1 MGRQRMMISKTQ
13 SIRLRNVTIA
23 SLALLV
29 FYVFLLHP
37 ADQNLDSS
45 RATKAKFND
54 FPGASYGSGS
64 GSGRGS
70 SAKQKP
76 PSWQKLSPELLND
89 RFMNS
94 QQCASTFPGLT
105 KEVDDVVAK
114 GSFTLTKTSELG
126 PLIARIKDGK
136 VGYQG
141 FKNVLSEQKRPW
153 LYILQAGRRNDFSDD
168 MLQHR
173 AASLHQI
180 AAALL
185 TAPHPSEIP
194 DDTVFALNYRDEPT
208 ESTFSYS
215 RPADPALH
223 GKPGR
228 SYFPIPHFSF
238 WSWPLPFIGSFSRA
252 AAAIQ
257 KLEEGAD
264 GKDTSTVTP
273 LSWRDKDSRAV
284 WRGTAHFNNVRA
296 GRMRQEL
303 LRTAAGKPWS
313 DIAALQWTTGA
324 TNASNAL
331 AIEDFCRYRYVVH
344 TEGITYSGR
353 FQFHQLCAS
362 VVLTPPLAW
371 MQHLTHLVR
380 PVFSYD
386 LPSLAAA
393 DDGDDKS
400 SSGNTKT
407 ATATI
412 ERKLRPPKEYGNG
425 VHEKLSLAPYP
436 APWVQQA
443 WPRSYTTYHNRHS
456 TAKDADVADDEEG
469 PNIVFVAP
477 DWSDL
482 ESVVAWLEAH
492 PRAAEGIARRQ
503 RALFHGRGYFS
514 PAAEMCYWR
523 AALRGWTRTV
533 RYEDG
538 LVAALGDGV
547 PWEEFSL
554 KEIHR

>member
-1 MGRQRMMISKTQ
+1 MGWQRMMISKTQ
-13 SIRLRNVTIA
+13 STRLHNVAIA
-23 SLALLV
+23 SLVLLV

-37 ADQNLDSS
+37 ADQSLDSS
-45 RATKAKFND
+45 RATTAEFND

-64 GSGRGS
+64 N
-70 SAKQKP
+70 AKQER
-76 PSWQKLSPELLND
+76 PSWQNLPPELLNN
-89 RFMNS
+89 RFMTS

-105 KEVDDVVAK
+105 KEVDDVVAT

-126 PLIARIKDGK
+126 PLIAKIKDGK
-136 VGYQG
+136 
-141 FKNVLSEQKRPW
+141 

-185 TAPHPSEIP
+185 TAPHPSEVP
-194 DDTVFALNYRDEPT
+194 NDTVFALNYRDEPAV
-208 ESTFSYS
+208 STFSYS

-257 KLEEGAD
+257 ELEED
-264 GKDTSTVTP
+264 GGPSNVP
-273 LSWRDKDSRAV
+273 LSWRDKDPRAV

-303 LRTAAGKPWS
+303 VRTAAAKPWS

-324 TNASNAL
+324 SNASNAL
-331 AIEDFCRYRYVVH
+331 AIEDFCRYRYIVH

-393 DDGDDKS
+393 DDDDDKS
-400 SSGNTKT
+400 SSDNTKT

-443 WPRSYTTYHNRHS
+443 WPRSYTMHHDRHS
-456 TAKDADVADDEEG
+456 TTAKDAEAADEEG

-492 PRAAEGIARRQ
+492 PHAAEGIARRQ

-523 AALRGWTRTV
+523 AALRSWARTV

-538 LVAALGDGV
+538 LAAALGDGV

>member
-1 MGRQRMMISKTQ
+1 MGSKTQ
-13 SIRLRNVTIA
+13 STRLRNVAIT
-23 SLALLV
+23 SFVLLV

-37 ADQNLDSS
+37 TDQNLDSS
-45 RATKAKFND
+45 PSTTAEFND
-54 FPGASYGSGS
+54 FPGAGYGSG
-64 GSGRGS
+64 

-76 PSWQKLSPELLND
+76 PTRQELLPELLNN

-94 QQCASTFPGLT
+94 QQCANTFPGLT
-105 KEVDDVVAK
+105 KEIDDVVAK
-114 GSFTLTKTSELG
+114 GPFALTRTSELG

-136 VGYQG
+136 
-141 FKNVLSEQKRPW
+141 
-153 LYILQAGRRNDFSDD
+153 LYILQSGRRTDFSDE
-168 MLQHR
+168 MLQQR

-194 DDTVFALNYRDEPT
+194 SDTVFALNYRDEPT
-208 ESTFSYS
+208 ESTLSYS
-215 RPADPALH
+215 RPAAAVDP
-223 GKPGR
+223 KPSRG

-238 WSWPLPFIGSFSRA
+238 WSWPLPFIGSFTRA
-252 AAAIQ
+252 AKAIQ
-257 KLEEGAD
+257 DLEEGN
-264 GKDTSTVTP
+264 GGPNNVPP
-273 LSWRDKDSRAV
+273 LSWRDKDPRVV

-313 DIAALQWTTGA
+313 DIAALQWTTTSGVN
-324 TNASNAL
+324 NASNAL

-393 DDGDDKS
+393 EDDESGS
-400 SSGNTKT
+400 SSSANTKT
-407 ATATI
+407 MAAAI
-412 ERKLRPPKEYGNG
+412 ERKLRPPKEYSNG

-443 WPRSYTTYHNRHS
+443 WPRSYTMNHDHHQDRKDS
-456 TAKDADVADDEEG
+456 TAGDDEQG

-523 AALRGWTRTV
+523 AALRGWARTV

-538 LVAALGDGV
+538 LLAALGDGV

-554 KEIHR
+554 KEVHR